1 MLTAPVMAKHWYVP
15 FSSGFYLAI
24 NGYVPS
30 SFQQG
35 LFKGMLGGLV
45 HCEMILGRMLVL
57 RSGFDHHLH
66 CEIMFDRKKRPR
78 DKQVEVRWIDD
89 WIDR

>member
-15 FSSGFYLAI
+15 FSSGFCLAI

-30 SFQQG
+30 IFQQG

-66 CEIMFDRKKRPR
+66 CEIMFDRKKRSR
-78 DKQVEVRWIDD
+78 DKQVEVRWIDVG
-89 WIDR
+89 